1 MIKFSKSP
9 FLFSVRN
16 LLFLFIKN
24 LSIIN
29 IVLFGTINVNYMCK
43 LTVCMFII
51 KAGNNFFN

>member
-9 FLFSVRN
+9 FLFSVGN

-29 IVLFGTINVNYMCK
+29 IVLFGTITVNYMC
-43 LTVCMFII
+43 
-51 KAGNNFFN
+51 